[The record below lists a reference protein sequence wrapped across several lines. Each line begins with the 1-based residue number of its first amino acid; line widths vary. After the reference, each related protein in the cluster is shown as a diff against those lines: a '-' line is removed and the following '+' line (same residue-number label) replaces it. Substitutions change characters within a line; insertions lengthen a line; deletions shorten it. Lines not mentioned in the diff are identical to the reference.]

1 MTVITK
7 FHEKN
12 IVLMS
17 SQEVS
22 AGTYLAPTGA
32 DVVAATTLTGAVTY
46 VTAALLYLGD
56 SNSRNEVTYQ
66 KDSYAD
72 VTLETPQQ
80 ILGVLNPSILAANV
94 PLSDWLQASGATITV
109 NGDGSVLFANTT
121 MNPLT
126 LSIDYRKSTAQNA
139 VNQKLIQFYG
149 CQAIVDV
156 TANIGDV
163 PRLKFAVKGNAYSPI
178 ESAIL
183 TPTYGTQV
191 QSVGAPIRQ
200 NSIVAAQIAPLGEV
214 FTAQASLGTITTIT
228 RVGNIATVTMSTAH
242 GLLTNRYVNISAS
255 VDPLYNGDFQISVLS
270 TTTFSYVMQAT
281 PAASPAT
288 GTPLAKIGGYA
299 KNFCHADLSAPNFFG
314 RDLTRYQTGC
324 EEGFASTAVPSD
336 VTVKMLE
343 AEATNFAITGITFIT
358 TAATVTAPS
367 HGMVTGDYVIVS
379 GATGVDAAI
388 YNGYYKVTVLTSST
402 FSYTMLS
409 TPAGIAT
416 GTLIGVDNNR
426 VLFDPDL
433 NISGFFTV
441 QLKFGTGVGKYT
453 TYTWN
458 TLQLADVKEAKVGNY
473 FGREVKFRNTG
484 VSSILLS

>member
-1 MTVITK
+1 MSITK

-12 IVLMS
+12 VVLMS
-17 SQEVS
+17 AQEVT
-22 AGTYLAPTGA
+22 AGTYVAPTGA
-32 DVVAATTLTGAVTY
+32 DVVAAVTLTGAVTY
-46 VTAALLYLGD
+46 VTGALMYLGD
-56 SNSRNEVTYQ
+56 SNTRNEVTYQ
-66 KDSYAD
+66 KDSFAD

-80 ILGVLNPSILAANV
+80 ILGVLNPSIAVTDV
-94 PLSDWLQASGATITV
+94 PLSNWLQASGATVTV
-109 NGDGSVLFANTT
+109 NGDGSVLYANTT

-126 LSIDYRKSTAQNA
+126 ISIDYRKSTAQNA
-139 VNQKLIQFYG
+139 INQKLIKFYG
-149 CQAIVDV
+149 CQSLVDV

-163 PRLKFAVKGNAYSPI
+163 PRLKFTVKGNAYSPI
-178 ESAIL
+178 EAAVL
-183 TPTYGTQV
+183 TPSYGTQV

-200 NSIVAAQIAPLGEV
+200 QSIVSAQIAPLGEV
-214 FTAQASLGTITTIT
+214 FTAQATAGTVTSVT
-228 RVGNIATVTMSTAH
+228 RVGNVATVTMSAPH

-255 VDPLYNGDFQISVLS
+255 VDPLYNGDFQITVLS

-288 GTPLAKIGGYA
+288 GTVLAKIGGYA
-299 KNFCHADLSAPNFFG
+299 KNFCHAELTAPNFFG

-343 AEATNFAITGITFIT
+343 AEATNFTISGITFVT

-388 YNGYYKVTVLTSST
+388 YNGYYKVTVLTTST
-402 FSYTMLS
+402 FTYTMLS

-416 GTLIGVDNNR
+416 GTLSGIDNNR
-426 VLFDPDL
+426 VLFDPDM
-433 NISGFFTV
+433 NISNFFTV
-441 QLKFGTGVGKYT
+441 QLKFGTGVGKYV